1 VKRKQRKDALET
13 RQRLLA
19 AASEVFAEKGFWETT
34 HAEICAKAQ
43 ANTAAVN
50 YHFGS
55 KENLYVESWK
65 YSFEKSVEAHPPE
78 GGVAPDAPVRERLH
92 GRILAFMQR
101 IADPQNHEIEI
112 MHKEMANPTGL
123 LTEALPHAIEPMRQ
137 GMRAIVQELLG
148 EGASEQQV
156 AFCAMSLVGQCFG
169 PMLHLRQARMAP
181 GTPRPAGP
189 SFQFGVE
196 ELADHVTQF
205 SLAGIRGIRE
215 ATDKTQKSSKRPR
228 PNAKAGSESRLQAVQ
243 DRVNAELPNGGLKAR
258 RQEGTR

>member
-1 VKRKQRKDALET
+1 MKKKQRKDAQDT

-34 HAEICAKAQ
+34 HAEICEKAK

-55 KENLYVESWK
+55 KENLYVEAWK
-65 YSFEKSVEAHPPE
+65 YSFERSVEAHPLD
-78 GGVAPDAPVRERLH
+78 GGIKPSAPVRDRLR

-101 IADPQNHEIEI
+101 IADPDNHEVEI

-123 LTEALPHAIEPMRQ
+123 LTQALPQAIEPMRQ
-137 GMRAIVQELLG
+137 GMRSIVQELLG

-156 AFCAMSLVGQCFG
+156 SFCVMSLVGQCFG
-169 PMLHLRQARMAP
+169 PMLHLRRASLAP
-181 GTPRPAGP
+181 GIPRPASP
-189 SFQFGVE
+189 PFESDVE

-205 SLAGIRGIRE
+205 SLAGIRGIHEE
-215 ATDKTQKSSKRPR
+215 ANKASNSGEKRGHR
-228 PNAKAGSESRLQAVQ
+228 AKALRSE
-243 DRVNAELPNGGLKAR
+243 
-258 RQEGTR
+258 